1 MFMLPSMANANR
13 GPGCACQVITMA
25 EPNPSFLETIVIG
38 NGAPQIQPALASF
51 IGALSPEDLQV
62 FVTAL
67 SYSQFWGN
75 DVAGFLGNFERR
87 WIEIVFSFQAV
98 FRDPRYLGGWQI
110 AGIVNEKIAGQFGNV
125 RRVRFDASGQN
136 IQISTLK
143 NFSIALLSSGGV
155 DRNSGQF
162 IGRPPQRAG
171 KSGQDNGEGR
181 SDKTFILVSNVRDPS
196 DTDETGS
203 VEGGAVFFG
212 FLGLCTSVKRG
223 IIAWI

>member
-1 MFMLPSMANANR
+1 
-13 GPGCACQVITMA
+13 
-25 EPNPSFLETIVIG
+25 
-38 NGAPQIQPALASF
+38 
-51 IGALSPEDLQV
+51 
-62 FVTAL
+62 
-67 SYSQFWGN
+67 
-75 DVAGFLGNFERR
+75 
-87 WIEIVFSFQAV
+87 V

-171 KSGQDNGEGR
+171 KSGQDNDEGR

-196 DTDETGS
+196 DTDESGS

-212 FLGLCTSVKRG
+212 FLGFALSPAFSAIGWQVSKDEITPSKSAIKARTISTLANIVLAISKSASANRHAKEVGDFRG
-223 IIAWI
+223 YYSGTETPRRTVASICGLPCDNCP